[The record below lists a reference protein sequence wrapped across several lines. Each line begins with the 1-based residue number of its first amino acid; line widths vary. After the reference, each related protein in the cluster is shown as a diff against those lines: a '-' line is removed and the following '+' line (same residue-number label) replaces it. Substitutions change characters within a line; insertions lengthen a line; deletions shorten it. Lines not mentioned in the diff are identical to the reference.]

1 MDVQQLPIYRFL
13 EGSGKSFIIPVY
25 QRDYAWTKVN
35 CQKLWD
41 DLIDLNNNSR
51 SDHFLGTLVTIGV
64 GSEEYTIIDGQ
75 QRLTTISLLLKAL
88 HDFLKKEKSKS
99 KEESNLIEQLLE
111 FLINKYEEEK
121 KKIRLKPNKQD
132 KEFFE
137 NLFEKSNDLDVNSNI
152 INNYNFFLNKISSKE
167 LTPQQIFDSFKKLKI
182 VWIILG
188 RGQDDPQLIFESLNS
203 TGVDLTA
210 GDLIRNYILM
220 DLEPVEQEKLYKQ
233 YWIEI
238 ENLTGNIAEFIR
250 NYLIFK
256 ERTWV
261 KKTDVYSVFKEY
273 SFKNFK
279 KDKEK
284 ILNDLLIFAELFSWF
299 VQIKEHKNIEINKKL
314 SRLNKL
320 EFTICYPYLFNIFND
335 AKLQNLS
342 ETNII
347 EILTLI
353 ESYAFRKIL
362 VDNTT
367 QGLNKMFITLSKE
380 IKKEDSW
387 KEEYVN
393 ILSYILLEKRVSQKV
408 PTNEEF
414 ENALINKE
422 IYRLQAKN
430 KNFLLESLE
439 NYNSAYPV
447 DVENLTVEHIM
458 PQALTKEW
466 KLKLG
471 DNWQEIHNKYLHT
484 LGNLS
489 LTAKNSEL
497 SNNSLENKQ
506 QIDFQISKLK
516 LNYKLDNQTN
526 WNEEIIIERAKSLI
540 KNAEEIWPYPKTTY
554 SKSIPEEQTFDLES
568 EDSFSRSK
576 PSRLFFE
583 NDELGIEIKTWRDL
597 LLKTCNFLYKFS
609 PTEFIKIEK
618 SDEFKWLFE
627 IDKELLN
634 AIEFVEGHFIEVGL
648 SANHIIRILKRIC
661 ERMNYPAESI
671 IFSLKNTKKK
681 GVLGIHP

>member
-1 MDVQQLPIYRFL
+1 
-13 EGSGKSFIIPVY
+13 
-25 QRDYAWTKVN
+25 
-35 CQKLWD
+35 
-41 DLIDLNNNSR
+41 
-51 SDHFLGTLVTIGV
+51 
-64 GSEEYTIIDGQ
+64 
-75 QRLTTISLLLKAL
+75 
-88 HDFLKKEKSKS
+88 
-99 KEESNLIEQLLE
+99 
-111 FLINKYEEEK
+111 
-121 KKIRLKPNKQD
+121 
-132 KEFFE
+132 
-137 NLFEKSNDLDVNSNI
+137 
-152 INNYNFFLNKISSKE
+152 
-167 LTPQQIFDSFKKLKI
+167 
-182 VWIILG
+182 
-188 RGQDDPQLIFESLNS
+188 
-203 TGVDLTA
+203 
-210 GDLIRNYILM
+210 
-220 DLEPVEQEKLYKQ
+220 
-233 YWIEI
+233 
-238 ENLTGNIAEFIR
+238 
-250 NYLIFK
+250 
-256 ERTWV
+256 
-261 KKTDVYSVFKEY
+261 
-273 SFKNFK
+273 
-279 KDKEK
+279 
-284 ILNDLLIFAELFSWF
+284 LFSWF
-299 VQIKEHKNIEINKKL
+299 VQIKKHKNIEINKKL

-320 EFTICYPYLFNIFND
+320 EFTICYPYLFDIFND
-335 AKLQNLS
+335 VKLQDIS
-342 ETNII
+342 ETNIL

-387 KEEYVN
+387 KNEYIN
-393 ILSYILLEKRVSQKV
+393 ILSYILLEKRISQKV

-439 NYNSAYPV
+439 NYNSAYPI
-447 DVENLTVEHIM
+447 DVENLTIEHIM
-458 PQALTKEW
+458 PQTPTKEW

-506 QIDFQISKLK
+506 QIDFQTSKLK
-516 LNYKLDNQTN
+516 LNYKLNNQTE

-554 SKSIPEEQTFDLES
+554 SKTIPEEQTFDLES
-568 EDSFSRSK
+568 EDSFSGSK

-583 NDELGIEIKTWRDL
+583 NDESGIELKTWRDL

-618 SDEFKWLFE
+618 NDEFKWLFG
-627 IDKELLN
+627 IYKDLPN
-634 AIEFVEGHFIEVGL
+634 AIEFIEGHFIEVGL
-648 SANHIIRILKRIC
+648 SANHIVRILKRIC

-671 IFSLKNTKKK
+671 IFSLKNIKK
-681 GVLGIHP
+681 

>member
-88 HDFLKKEKSKS
+88 HDFLKKKESKS

-152 INNYNFFLNKISSKE
+152 INNYNFFLNKISSNE
-167 LTPQQIFDSFKKLKI
+167 LSANQIFNSFKKLKI

-256 ERTWV
+256 EKTWV
-261 KKTDVYSVFKEY
+261 KKADVYSVFKKY

-279 KDKEK
+279 KDKDK
-284 ILNDLLIFAELFSWF
+284 ILNDLLTFAELFSWF

-314 SRLNKL
+314 LRLNKL
-320 EFTICYPYLFNIFND
+320 EFTICYPYLFDIFND
-335 AKLQNLS
+335 VKLENIS
-342 ETNII
+342 ENNII

-387 KEEYVN
+387 KGKYVN
-393 ILSYILLEKRVSQKV
+393 ILSYILLEKRGSQKV

-422 IYRLQAKN
+422 TYRLQAKN
-430 KNFLLESLE
+430 RNFLLESLE

-447 DVENLTVEHIM
+447 NVENLTVEHIM
-458 PQALTKEW
+458 PQTPTKEW

-497 SNNSLENKQ
+497 SNNSLEDKQ
-506 QIDFQISKLK
+506 QIDFQTSKLK
-516 LNYKLDNQTN
+516 LNYKLDNQTD
-526 WNEEIIIERAKSLI
+526 WNEKIIIERAKSLI

-554 SKSIPEEQTFDLES
+554 SKPIPEEQTFDLES
-568 EDSFSRSK
+568 EDSFSGSK

-597 LLKTCNFLYKFS
+597 LLKTCNFLYTFS
-609 PTEFIKIEK
+609 PTEFIQIEK
-618 SDEFKWLFE
+618 SNEFKRWFE
-627 IDKELLN
+627 INKELPN
-634 AIEFVEGHFIEVGL
+634 AIEFIEGHFIEVDL
-648 SANHIIRILKRIC
+648 SANHIVRILKRIC

-671 IFSLKNTKKK
+671 IFSLKNPNK
-681 GVLGIHP
+681 